1 MAIHDT
7 NGCCSNNPDTLL
19 MKYMKGK
26 YILDRSYN
34 MTVQEEALIRMYQDG
49 ELERREY
56 RTMGEKKVIYHSKPQ
71 DY

>member
-1 MAIHDT
+1 
-7 NGCCSNNPDTLL
+7 